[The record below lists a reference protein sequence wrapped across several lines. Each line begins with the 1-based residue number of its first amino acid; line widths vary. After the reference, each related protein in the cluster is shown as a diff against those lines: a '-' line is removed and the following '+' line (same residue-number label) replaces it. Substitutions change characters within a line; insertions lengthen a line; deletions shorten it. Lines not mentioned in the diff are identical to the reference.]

1 MAILAAIQAHNKSTP
16 FFFFWAAHTIH
27 APLQVPKLWYD
38 RFEHVDDARRRK
50 YLAMVNWLDTAIGNV
65 TDLLKARQ
73 MYESTLIVFSSDNGG
88 PIYFGGNSGAINW
101 PLVRRRFFAA

>member
-1 MAILAAIQAHNKSTP
+1 MIIAAIQAHNKSTP
-16 FFFFWAAHTIH
+16 LFFFWAAHTIH

-38 RFEHVDDARRRK
+38 RFEHADDARRRK

-65 TDLLKARQ
+65 TDLLKAKQ

-88 PIYFGGNSGAINW
+88 PIYFGGNSGANNW
-101 PLVRRRFFAA
+101 PLVRSRFFAV